1 MRHLMLLAFSSLV
14 LASTACTTYQ
24 IRSAESHGTMP
35 VMKLETIRTTY
46 LLFLAEVEHQFW
58 MCQDTGDDLL
68 CERSCGGRQDLQ
80 CPTSTYS
87 DGAMTTNTR

>member
-1 MRHLMLLAFSSLV
+1 MRHLLLFASA
-14 LASTACTTYQ
+14 LAIAATGCTMYQ

-35 VMKLETIRTTY
+35 VMKLETIRTTQI
-46 LLFLAEVEHQFW
+46 LFITEVEHQFW

-68 CERSCGGRQDLQ
+68 CERSCGIDQDLQ